1 MIVQNTI
8 RTILFLVMFSI
19 GAAALGAAV
28 LLDDI
33 IRHYQS
39 QDILR
44 QQRQYS
50 EKLRSLNEDYDAL
63 LRLIEEDPNSLKRI
77 APATVGADPMDPNA
91 VYPRATAEALAAAK
105 EALAEEAETEPNRP
119 VMPAWITRV
128 REGDRRLI
136 LYFAGAILVIISL
149 TCFSP
154 IRLSKD
160 DDRRP
165 RYDSVQT

>member
-8 RTILFLVMFSI
+8 RTILFIVMFSI
-19 GAAALGAAV
+19 GATALGAAI

-39 QDILR
+39 KEILQ
-44 QQRQYS
+44 QQRDYS
-50 EKLRSLNEDYDAL
+50 DELRSLNEDYDAL

-77 APATVGADPMDPNA
+77 APSAVGADTMDPNA

-105 EALAEEAETEPNRP
+105 KALAEEADAEPNEP
-119 VMPAWITRV
+119 TMPAWIVRV

-136 LYFAGAILVIISL
+136 LYFAGAILIIISL

-154 IRLSKD
+154 IRPPKD
-160 DDRRP
+160 
-165 RYDSVQT
+165 